1 MRQAYSREFS
11 RKLDQI
17 LGALPKKAPDALA
30 AFTRQFYDRM
40 PLRDIE
46 PLPAAVAAQMAADAY
61 EFMQQRTPGKP
72 KIRLFAPEY
81 ASEFGKRRHLV
92 LEMVNNDMPFLVDST
107 MAALSR
113 RGFDIFVALHPILQV
128 RRDRKGKLISLAD
141 EKEKGRDDT
150 VQSESVIHFHLSSLP
165 SGLPEETLIS
175 ELEYMLEHVFASV
188 GDWQKLLERLEKVR
202 QEVAASKSAATRDE
216 VAEAVDFLDWL
227 GQKNFVFLG
236 YAEYDFYESKG
247 QPLLREREESRLGVL
262 RVERR
267 DTNPQG
273 LAALPAEA
281 QYLAMQPN
289 LIEITKANTR
299 SLVHRPVYMDYIDIK
314 RFDAK
319 GKVIGES
326 RFLGLFTSLAYF
338 QAADNIPFIRRKID
352 RVLGRAGYDP
362 VSHNGKA
369 MRAIL
374 EFYPRDEL
382 FQISEDELFETALG
396 ILSLEARPDIGL
408 FTRRDAFERSV
419 SCLVYLPRDK
429 FNTFVRKEVAQALA
443 TAFGGKVL
451 SFYTQVTESPL
462 ARVHYIIKTTPG
474 QIPDVD
480 FASLRTQ
487 LADIINYWV
496 DALRDTLIDTY
507 GDAKAEQI
515 YREFGQAF
523 SKDYIN
529 AYPTPTAL
537 FDIEKIQGMLA
548 NGKPAFHLYIE
559 DEAPENFFRLKIYT
573 AQENQPLS
581 MLLPLLENMGMQ
593 VVDVHPFTLTPTLE
607 KGKKTR
613 VLIRDFIVTMPHVTH
628 ATLDSIRPLVEEALL
643 RVWTGEMENDGF
655 NVLVARAELH
665 WRQVVM
671 LRAYGKYLKQAGL
684 PYSVPYIAAA
694 LGGSPKL
701 ASLLFGYFEAKF
713 APTARRKRTAALP
726 EVQEMIAS
734 ELANVTNLAEDRIIR
749 RYQAVIDATLRT
761 NFFQTTADGLPK
773 PYVSFKLNS
782 REVPEL
788 PLPRPYAE
796 IFVYS
801 IRTEG
806 IHLRGGKVARG
817 GLRWSDRPEDFRT
830 EVLGLMKAQMVKNAV
845 IVPVGSKGGFIVKQ
859 PPLEGGREALQEEGI
874 ACYKQFLSGLL
885 DITDN
890 IVAGT
895 IVPPENVVRYD
906 EDDPYLVVAADKGTA
921 TFSDIANGVSQAY
934 GFWLGDA
941 FASGGSAGYDHKE
954 MGITARGGWI
964 SVQRHFREMG
974 LDVQKDEFTCV
985 GIGDMSGD
993 VFGNGMLLSKATKLV
1008 AAFNHLHI
1016 FFDPAPDAKL
1026 SFKERKR
1033 LFEKPRSG
1041 WSDYKPELISKG
1053 GGVFERKAK
1062 SIPLSKEVRAIL
1074 GTDLTSATP
1083 DEVIRLILKAPV
1095 DLLWNG
1101 GIGTYVK
1108 AESESHDDVGDRTN
1122 DPVRING
1129 SEVRAKV
1136 VGEGGNLGF
1145 TQRGRIEYASS
1156 GGRINTDAIDNSA
1169 GVDTSDHEVNI
1180 KIALALAESE
1190 GRLTRSARDAFLASM
1205 TDEVAEL
1212 VLRDNRLQTQA
1223 LTIARTQGY
1232 ELLEPQVRLMHRLE
1246 RKGLLDRAVEFL
1258 PTDKQVA
1265 AMRVEKRGFTRPE
1278 LAVLLAYAKIAL
1290 YNDLIASDLPDLAY
1304 FERDLL
1310 RYFPEAMVQNY
1321 TSDLRAHRLK
1331 REIVATV
1338 VTNSLINR
1346 TGIAFLHGLAE
1357 DTGRETPDI
1366 TRAYV
1371 VARDAFGLRQVWH
1384 DIESLDG
1391 TVDYTVQVDMFAEVN
1406 RFLERILPW
1415 LLTNL
1420 PTPLDIEDVMRHY
1433 GPAIADFAGHIDAMA
1448 SAETREEIAARAAP
1462 LRERGV
1468 PAALAN
1474 RIASL
1479 DVQASAPD
1487 VVSVAVASKLPVR
1500 TVGEIYF
1507 LLGERL
1513 DLDWLRGAARSGADG
1528 GHWDRLAMKALIASL
1543 YDAQRRGTLAVI
1555 ASMKKGEKAE
1565 AALARWWAAQEKGI
1579 QRYERLMRDLKSSDT
1594 RNLATLVV
1602 ALQSILAI

>member
-1 MRQAYSREFS
+1 MRPAYSSEFS
-11 RKLDQI
+11 RKLEQI
-17 LGALPKKAPDALA
+17 ASALPKKAPEGLRD
-30 AFTRQFYDRM
+30 FIRHFFDKT
-40 PLRDIE
+40 PLRDLE
-46 PLPAAVAAQMAADAY
+46 SLPAPVAAQMAQDAY
-61 EFMQQRTPGKP
+61 GFMQQRAPGKP
-72 KIRLFAPEY
+72 KMRLLEPDY
-81 ASEFGKRRHLV
+81 ACALGKRRHLV
-92 LEMVNNDMPFLVDST
+92 LEMINDDMPFLVDST

-113 RGFDIFVALHPILQV
+113 LGFDIYVAIHPILAV
-128 RRDRKGKLISLAD
+128 KRDRKGQLISIAG
-141 EKEKGRDDT
+141 EKGHDADT
-150 VQSESVIHFHLSSLP
+150 QAESLFHFHISPLP
-165 SGLPEETLIS
+165 SGQPEAHLLS
-175 ELEYMLEHVFASV
+175 ELNYVLQHVFAAV
-188 GDWQKLLERLEKVR
+188 GDWHTLLERLEQVR
-202 QEVAASKSAATRDE
+202 REVAAVKGAGREE
-216 VAEAVDFLDWL
+216 VAETLDFLDWL
-227 GQKNFVFLG
+227 GQKNFIFLG
-236 YAEYDFYESKG
+236 YAEYDFLTTKG
-247 QPLLREREESRLGVL
+247 QPQLHEREDSRLGVL

-267 DTNPQG
+267 DASPQG

-299 SLVHRPVYMDYIDIK
+299 SLVHRPVYMDYVDIK
-314 RFDAK
+314 RYDAK

-338 QAADNIPFIRRKID
+338 QAADNIPFIRRKIE
-352 RVLGRAGYDP
+352 RVLARAGYDP

-369 MRAIL
+369 LRAIL

-408 FTRRDAFERSV
+408 FSRRDAFERSV

-429 FNTFVRKEVAQALA
+429 FNTFVRKEVAQALES
-443 TAFGGKVL
+443 AFDGKVM

-474 QIPDVD
+474 QIPEVN
-480 FASLRTQ
+480 FAALRTQ

-496 DALRDTLIDTY
+496 DALRDMLIESY
-507 GDAKAEQI
+507 GDAEAERI
-515 YREFGQAF
+515 YREFGHAF

-529 AYPTPTAL
+529 AYSTATAL
-537 FDIEKIQGMLA
+537 FDI
-548 NGKPAFHLYIE
+548 GKVRSAIASAQPAFNLYIE

-573 AQENQPLS
+573 AGTEQPLS

-593 VVDVHPFTLTPTLE
+593 VVDVHPFTLLPTLK
-607 KGKKTR
+607 KGAKTK

-628 ATLDSIRPLVEEALL
+628 DHLDAIRPLVEEALL

-665 WRQVVM
+665 WRQVVL

-684 PYSVPYIAAA
+684 PYSTLYMANA
-694 LGGSPKL
+694 LGAYPKL

-713 APTARRKRTAALP
+713 GPTARRKRDAAIP
-726 EVQEMIAS
+726 QVQEMIAA
-734 ELANVTNLAEDRIIR
+734 ELSGVTNLAEDRIIR

-761 NFFQTTADGLPK
+761 NFFQTTPEGQPK

-830 EVLGLMKAQMVKNAV
+830 EILGLMKAQMVKNAV

-859 PPLEGGREALQEEGI
+859 PPAEGGREAYLQEGI
-874 ACYKQFLSGLL
+874 ECYKQFLSGLL

-890 IVAGT
+890 IVGGT

-941 FASGGSAGYDHKE
+941 FASGGSAGYDHKH
-954 MGITARGGWI
+954 MGITARGAWI

-974 LDVQKDEFTCV
+974 IDVQKDEFTCV
-985 GIGDMSGD
+985 GIGDMAGD

-1016 FFDPAPDAKL
+1016 FLDPTPDAKL

-1033 LFEKPRSG
+1033 LFEKPRSS
-1041 WSDYKPELISKG
+1041 WADYKPELISKG

-1062 SIPLSKEVRAIL
+1062 SIPLSKEVRAVL
-1074 GTDLTSATP
+1074 GTDLTAATP

-1108 AESESHDDVGDRTN
+1108 AESESNDDVGDRTN
-1122 DPVRING
+1122 DPLRING
-1129 SEVRAKV
+1129 SELRAKV

-1145 TQRGRIEYASS
+1145 TQKGRIEYALN

-1180 KIALALAESE
+1180 KIALAPVEAAK
-1190 GRLTRSARDAFLASM
+1190 RLTRAARDEFLASM

-1223 LTIARTQGY
+1223 LTIARAQGY
-1232 ELLEPQVRLMHRLE
+1232 ELIEPQVRLMHRLE

-1258 PTDKQVA
+1258 PTDKQIA
-1265 AMRVEKRGFTRPE
+1265 AMRVEKRGFMRPE

-1290 YNDLIASDLPDLAY
+1290 YNDLIASDLPDLPY
-1304 FERDLL
+1304 FERDLM
-1310 RYFPEAMVQNY
+1310 RYFPEAMQKKY
-1321 TSDLRAHRLK
+1321 AADIRAHRLK
-1331 REIVATV
+1331 REIIATV

-1346 TGIAFLHGLAE
+1346 TGIAFLHALAE

-1371 VARDAFGLRQVWH
+1371 IARDAFGLRDLWYA
-1384 DIESLDG
+1384 IESLDG
-1391 TVDYTVQVDMFAEVN
+1391 TVDYTVQVEMFAEIN
-1406 RFLERILPW
+1406 RFLERVLPW
-1415 LLTNL
+1415 LLNNL
-1420 PTPLDIEDVMRHY
+1420 PNPLDIDEVIPRYAKLVQDF
-1433 GPAIADFAGHIDAMA
+1433 IAHIDVMA
-1448 SAETREEIAARAAP
+1448 SADIRRDIAERTEPLTARC
-1462 LRERGV
+1462 V
-1468 PAALAN
+1468 PAALAS
-1474 RIASL
+1474 RMAL
-1479 DVQASAPD
+1479 LEVMGSAPD
-1487 VVSVAVASKLPVR
+1487 VLSVAVETSLPVKA
-1500 TVGEIYF
+1500 VGEIYF
-1507 LLGERL
+1507 LMGERL
-1513 DLDWLRGAARSGADG
+1513 DLDWLRGAARAGTDA

-1555 ASMKKGEKAE
+1555 AGMKKGEKAD
-1565 AALARWWAAQEKGI
+1565 AALARWWEANEKGI
-1579 QRYERLMRDLKSSDT
+1579 QRFERLIRDLKSSDT

>member
-1 MRQAYSREFS
+1 MRPAYSREFS
-11 RKLDQI
+11 DKIDQFVA
-17 LGALPKKAPDALA
+17 ALPPKASQALKD
-30 AFTRQFYDRM
+30 FTRAFFDKT

-46 PLPAAVAAQMAADAY
+46 SLPAPVAAQMAADAY
-61 EFMQQRTPGKP
+61 AFMRERTPGEP
-72 KIRLFAPEY
+72 KMRLFVPEY
-81 ASEFGKRRHLV
+81 SAAFGKRRHLV
-92 LEMVNNDMPFLVDST
+92 LEMINDDMPFLVDST
-107 MAALSR
+107 MALLAR
-113 RGFDIFVALHPILQV
+113 KEFDIYVAIHPILRVV
-128 RRDRKGKLISLAD
+128 RDAKGKLISLED
-141 EKEKGRDDT
+141 GDGKKRSPETRC
-150 VQSESVIHFHLSSLP
+150 ESVIHFHLSSLP
-165 SGLPEETLIS
+165 AGMPEQALLS
-175 ELEYMLEHVFASV
+175 ELEHMLQHVQCAV
-188 GDWQKLLERLEKVR
+188 GDWQKILEKLESVR
-202 QEVAASKSAATRDE
+202 RDIVAAKSPASREE
-216 VAEAVDFLDWL
+216 VAEALDFLDWL

-247 QPLLREREESRLGVL
+247 QRLLRERDAARLGVL

-267 DTNPQG
+267 EDGPQG
-273 LAALPAEA
+273 LAALPTEA
-281 QYLAMQPN
+281 QHLAMQPT
-289 LIEITKANTR
+289 LIEVTKANTR
-299 SLVHRPVYMDYIDIK
+299 SLVHRPVYMDYVDVK
-314 RFDAK
+314 RYDAK
-319 GKVIGES
+319 GKVVGEV

-338 QAADNIPFIRRKID
+338 QPADNIPFIRRKIE
-352 RVLGRAGYDP
+352 RVLARAGYDP

-369 MRAIL
+369 LRAIL

-382 FQISEDELFETALG
+382 FQISEDELFETSLG

-429 FNTFVRKEVAQALA
+429 FNTFVRTEVAQALER
-443 TAFGGKVL
+443 AFGGKVM
-451 SFYTQVTESPL
+451 SYYTQVTESPL

-474 QIPDVD
+474 QIPAVD
-480 FASLRTQ
+480 FASLRAE

-496 DALRDTLIDTY
+496 DALRDTLVDMY

-515 YREFGQAF
+515 YRTFGQAF

-529 AYPTPTAL
+529 AYPTLTAL

-548 NGKPAFHLYIE
+548 SGQPAFHLYVE
-559 DEAPENFFRLKIYT
+559 DEAPQNYFRLKIYT
-573 AQENQPLS
+573 SGAEQPLS

-593 VVDVHPFTLTPTLE
+593 VIDVHPFTLRPTLE
-607 KGKKTR
+607 AGKKTKA
-613 VLIRDFIVTMPHVTH
+613 LIRDFIVTMPHVTH
-628 ATLDSIRPLVEEALL
+628 EHLDSIRPLVEEALL

-655 NVLVARAELH
+655 NVLVARAELN
-665 WRQVVM
+665 WRQVVL

-684 PYSVPYIAAA
+684 PYSTQYMANA
-694 LGGSPKL
+694 LGAYPKL

-713 APTARRKRTAALP
+713 GPTARTKRTAAMPQVL
-726 EVQEMIAS
+726 EMIAA
-734 ELANVTNLAEDRIIR
+734 ELAGVTNLAEDRIIR
-749 RYQAVIDATLRT
+749 RYQAVIEATLRT
-761 NFFQTTADGLPK
+761 NFFQTTKEGQPK

-788 PLPRPYAE
+788 PLPRPHAE

-830 EVLGLMKAQMVKNAV
+830 EILGLMKAQMVKNAV

-859 PPLEGGREALQEEGI
+859 PPAEGGREAYLQEGI
-874 ACYKQFLSGLL
+874 ACYRQFLSGLL

-890 IVAGT
+890 IVGGT

-954 MGITARGGWI
+954 MGITARGAWI
-964 SVQRHFREMG
+964 SVQRHFRELG
-974 LDVQKDEFTCV
+974 LDVQKDAFTCV
-985 GIGDMSGD
+985 GIGDMAGD
-993 VFGNGMLLSKATKLV
+993 VFGNGMLLSKATKLL
-1008 AAFNHLHI
+1008 AAFNHMHI
-1016 FFDPAPDAKL
+1016 FLDPAPDAKA

-1033 LFEKPRSG
+1033 LFEKPRST
-1041 WSDYKPELISKG
+1041 WADYKPELISKG
-1053 GGVFERKAK
+1053 GGVFERKVK
-1062 SIPLSKEVRAIL
+1062 SIPLSKEVRAVL
-1074 GTDLTSATP
+1074 GTDLTAATP

-1108 AESESHDDVGDRTN
+1108 AESESNDDVGDRTN
-1122 DPVRING
+1122 DPLRING
-1129 SEVRAKV
+1129 SELRAKV

-1145 TQRGRIEYASS
+1145 TQKGRIEYALN

-1180 KIALALAESE
+1180 KIALAPVEAA
-1190 GRLTRSARDAFLASM
+1190 GRLTREARDEFLASM
-1205 TDEVAEL
+1205 TDEVAGL

-1223 LTIARTQGY
+1223 LTIARAQGFD
-1232 ELLEPQVRLMHRLE
+1232 LLEPQVRLMHRLE

-1258 PTDKQVA
+1258 PTDKQIA
-1265 AMRVEKRGFTRPE
+1265 AMRVEKRGFMRPE

-1290 YNDLIASDLPDLAY
+1290 YNDLIASDLPDLPY
-1304 FERDLL
+1304 FERDLM
-1310 RYFPEAMVQNY
+1310 RYFPEAMQEAY
-1321 TSDLRAHRLK
+1321 AADIRAHRLK
-1331 REIVATV
+1331 REIIATV

-1346 TGIAFLHGLAE
+1346 TGIAFLHALAE

-1371 VARDAFGLRQVWH
+1371 IARDAFGLRELWH
-1384 DIESLDG
+1384 AIESLDG
-1391 TVDYTVQVDMFAEVN
+1391 AVEYMVQVEMFAEIN
-1406 RFLERILPW
+1406 RFLERVLPW
-1415 LLTNL
+1415 LLNNL
-1420 PTPLDIEDVMRHY
+1420 SSPLDIDDVIARY
-1433 GPAIADFAGHIDAMA
+1433 GELVETFLAHTGTMV
-1448 SAETREEIAARAAP
+1448 SAEIRQEMQERTAP
-1462 LRERGV
+1462 LVTRGV
-1468 PAALAN
+1468 PAALAS

-1479 DVQASAPD
+1479 DVLASAPD
-1487 VVSVAVASKLPVR
+1487 VVNVALSSMLPVK

-1513 DLDWLRGAARSGADG
+1513 ELDWLRGAARAGTDA

-1555 ASMKKGEKAE
+1555 AGMKKGEKAD
-1565 AALARWWAAQEKGI
+1565 AALERWWSAQEKGI
-1579 QRYERLMRDLKSSDT
+1579 QRYERLIRDLKSSDT

-1602 ALQSILAI
+1602 ALQSILVI